1 MKPNDLLNS
10 IESVKASSAWRRG
23 VKEYAYEIVE
33 YVSDYYEDI
42 NTENA
47 KEILLNG
54 ASSWVQY
61 SSGGCSLIY
70 DEDIAERLCSPSE
83 LKKATKKDGSIR
95 DNANARE
102 SWLDVQARALNQAYY
117 LIMRILRA
125 NK

>member
-61 SSGGCSLIY
+61 SLGGCSLIY

>member
-61 SSGGCSLIY
+61 SLGGCSLIY

-102 SWLDVQARALNQAYY
+102 SWLDVQVRALNQAYY